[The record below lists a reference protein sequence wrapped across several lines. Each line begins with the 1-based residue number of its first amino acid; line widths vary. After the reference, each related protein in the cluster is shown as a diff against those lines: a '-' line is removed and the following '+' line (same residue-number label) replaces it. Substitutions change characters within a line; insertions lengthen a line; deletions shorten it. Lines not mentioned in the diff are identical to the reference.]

1 MLIGARAL
9 QSEAN
14 QACQAACPVYS
25 ATLQYQCC
33 CYCCRQLQATVTSVS
48 LCRSATWLDA
58 SLSAAQVAKQ
68 SNAARSMC
76 LWVRALDVY
85 GRMVKVVEPKR
96 QALHQAETALA
107 EVEAQLTAK
116 REQLRS

>member
-1 MLIGARAL
+1 M
-9 QSEAN
+9 
-14 QACQAACPVYS
+14 
-25 ATLQYQCC
+25 
-33 CYCCRQLQATVTSVS
+33 
-48 LCRSATWLDA
+48 
-58 SLSAAQVAKQ
+58 AKQ

-107 EVEAQLTAK
+107 EVEAQLAAK
-116 REQLRS
+116 REQLRSQNAHFSIANAYLCSVLVGPCQVAPQLADCNRTQQ

>member
-1 MLIGARAL
+1 M
-9 QSEAN
+9 
-14 QACQAACPVYS
+14 
-25 ATLQYQCC
+25 
-33 CYCCRQLQATVTSVS
+33 
-48 LCRSATWLDA
+48 
-58 SLSAAQVAKQ
+58 AKQ

-85 GRMVKVVEPKR
+85 GCMVKVVEPKR

-116 REQLRS
+116 REQLRSQIAHLRTTMS

>member
-1 MLIGARAL
+1 MPLPHL
-9 QSEAN
+9 
-14 QACQAACPVYS
+14 
-25 ATLQYQCC
+25 ATQCC
-33 CYCCRQLQATVTSVS
+33 NDS
-48 LCRSATWLDA
+48 
-58 SLSAAQVAKQ
+58 AQVAKQ

-96 QALHQAETALA
+96 QALHHAESALA

-116 REQLRS
+116 RGQLRCCTAQQCQLEA

>member
-1 MLIGARAL
+1 M
-9 QSEAN
+9 
-14 QACQAACPVYS
+14 
-25 ATLQYQCC
+25 
-33 CYCCRQLQATVTSVS
+33 
-48 LCRSATWLDA
+48 
-58 SLSAAQVAKQ
+58 AKQ

-116 REQLRS
+116 REQLRSHNAHFSIANA